1 MTTRLSLRRRL
12 LGRTAAAA
20 CLILLALPLPANAA
34 ADPITPGDSYY
45 LHAHTSYG
53 TRGTTYE
60 SWLGSDYVLLTNNTG
75 DNGAAWVFDKDGEN
89 YRIRQ
94 SPGYGAWCTRGNDI
108 KLTDWRTCS
117 TRWTLIPAPDG
128 TWYIRKADTPFYV
141 TNAIADSGSWLKIYT
156 GQDGFRE
163 FTRFTFT
170 RAI

>member
-12 LGRTAAAA
+12 LGRTAAAV
-20 CLILLALPLPANAA
+20 CLILLALPLPADAA
-34 ADPITPGDSYY
+34 ADPIIPGDSYY

-75 DNGAAWVFDKDGEN
+75 DSGAAWVFDKDGEN

-94 SPGYGAWCTRGNDI
+94 SPGYGAWCVRGNDI

-117 TRWTLIPAPDG
+117 TRWTLTPAPNG
-128 TWYIRKADTPFYV
+128 TWHIGVANTPFKV
-141 TNAIADSGSWLKIYT
+141 TNVITDRGSWLAIYT
-156 GQDGFRE
+156 IENGYRE